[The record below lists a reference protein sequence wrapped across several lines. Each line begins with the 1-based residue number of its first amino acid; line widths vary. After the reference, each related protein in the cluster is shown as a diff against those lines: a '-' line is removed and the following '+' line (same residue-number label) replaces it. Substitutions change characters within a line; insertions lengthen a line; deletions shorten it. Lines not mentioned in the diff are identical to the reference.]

1 MKSEKPDYLKYW
13 RVIRY
18 FYKAKY
24 GLCQADLDMLLFLY
38 SESYFTKDKFDE
50 FAQLVGW
57 NRTRFE
63 RLRQQGWICVFR
75 KKLRNM
81 KAIYELSYKTKRLI
95 GEIYKKLNGEE
106 ISEDKS
112 NNPMF
117 LKKVPY
123 NHKVYRNMI
132 KEMNDAIRQQRRQPP
147 E

>member
-1 MKSEKPDYLKYW
+1 MKSEKPDFLKYW

-24 GLCQADLDMLLFLY
+24 GLNQADLEMLLFLS
-38 SESYFTKDKFDE
+38 SEGYFTKDRFKEFEQLIGWDVKRFD
-50 FAQLVGW
+50 
-57 NRTRFE
+57 

-75 KKLRNM
+75 KKLRQM
-81 KAIYELSYKTKRLI
+81 KAMYELSYRTKRMI
-95 GEIYKKLNGEE
+95 TEIYKKLNGEE
-106 ISEDKS
+106 LPESDS
-112 NNPMF
+112 HNPMF

-132 KEMNDAIRQQRRQPP
+132 TNMNATIRRQRRQSP